1 MAAASDKA
9 RFFLEQS
16 VPELKEYERKKIF
29 SRDEITSIA
38 RKRSDFEH
46 KINAR
51 GSTPSDYARYAEFE
65 MNVDALRRKRVKRMG
80 IKATTHNGK
89 RRIFFIFD
97 RGTRKH
103 PGDVGLWLQ
112 AIDFAK
118 RQKAHKKLQE
128 IFTSVLRLHPTKPDL
143 WIYAAQY
150 AIEENGDM
158 TEARSY
164 MQRGLRF
171 CKRTPTIWLE
181 YARLELSY
189 IAKIHA
195 RREILGIADIKSGG
209 AGEASQEDE
218 NIMQLPK
225 LTAMDVNP
233 DVEGHEADR
242 SALDHLDSIPALS
255 GAIPIAVFDA
265 AMDHFKDPAVGYD
278 FFNMVLEFDE
288 LPPCRKIADH
298 IATRLAQEYPESWC
312 SQVCLIQ
319 LPLVSIS
326 PSTPEFPSA
335 LRQALARLKQ
345 ARSKTTGTEIT
356 AWAATWLQK
365 LIDTPDL
372 DPAIKTIGSS
382 VLRSLSTREVTG
394 TT

>member
-9 RFFLEQS
+9 RYFLEQS

-51 GSTPSDYARYAEFE
+51 GSTPTDYARYAEFE
-65 MNVDALRRKRVKRMG
+65 MNVDALRRKRVKRLG
-80 IKATTHNGK
+80 IKSTAHNGK

-103 PGDVGLWLQ
+103 PGDVALWLQ
-112 AIDFAK
+112 AIEFARK
-118 RQKAHKKLQE
+118 QRAYKKLQE

-143 WIYAAQY
+143 WIYAAQF
-150 AIEENGDM
+150 AMEENGDM

-171 CKRTPTIWLE
+171 CKRTRALWLE
-181 YARLELSY
+181 YARLELTY

-195 RREILGIADIKSGG
+195 RREILGIADGQRRAAATS
-209 AGEASQEDE
+209 EEEE
-218 NIMQLPK
+218 NLLQLPK
-225 LTAMDVNP
+225 LTAMDINP
-233 DVEGHEADR
+233 DVEGHEADN
-242 SALDHLDSIPALS
+242 SALQNLESTPALS

-265 AMDHFKDPAVGYD
+265 AMDQFSDPTVGYD
-278 FFNMVLEFDE
+278 FFNAVLEFND
-288 LPPCRKIADH
+288 LPPCRRIAYH
-298 IATRLAQEYPESWC
+298 IATRLSEKHPQSWC

-319 LPLVSIS
+319 LPLVSLP
-326 PSTPEFPSA
+326 PSSPEFPSA
-335 LRQALARLKQ
+335 LRQALARLKE
-345 ARSKTTGTEIT
+345 ARSEIDSPET
-356 AWAATWLQK
+356 STWAKTWLQR
-365 LIDTPDL
+365 LLETPEL
-372 DPAIKTIGSS
+372 DPAIKMVATS
-382 VLRSLSTREVTG
+382 VLRSFNTPELNG